1 MLVFNNYATILINQS
16 MHPMSQTHCPLKS
29 TASFA
34 ALLSIALTLHAQ
46 DADFMHSTVK
56 QATTLDTL
64 PVIQDWQHPANGVW
78 SASIGD
84 MTNELRYTDLAAEPP
99 RIERLN
105 TLGDPD
111 FPFEADAIRYS
122 INPDGRVMVRIPCG
136 PDEKL
141 YGYGLQLDKVNQTSR
156 VLELNMDHWGQGG
169 GRTHAPVPFYVS
181 SKGYGVFFN
190 TARFLKVY
198 NQISNRK
205 DATQRPHEVDRNPP
219 EDEVASQPGP
229 WQANP
234 MGDSVEA
241 AISGNGL
248 ELMVFAGDSMLE
260 VVQRYNLYSGGG
272 ALPPL
277 WGLGFWHRVHAHHN
291 AQQVEAEVAEYTEH
305 QFPLDVIGLEPGW
318 MTKSYPC
325 TFEWQT
331 KRFPDPQAFTQGLL
345 EQGIRLN
352 LWENPYL
359 SQHAKLYADMYPLSG
374 SHTVWLGIVP
384 DYTLPAARH
393 LLAAQHKADHFDIG
407 ISGYKMDE
415 VDGYDRWLWPDHAT
429 FPSGNSA
436 EALRQTYGMLLQ
448 KLLYQDLFKANNQ
461 RTYSLVRASNGA
473 ASGYPFV
480 IYSDSYDHAQY
491 ITGLSTASLCGILW
505 TPEIRSAGSA
515 REWLNRMQT
524 VCFSPMANLNAWASG
539 VKPWDFPEVTD
550 AVRDVIELRMRLLP
564 YFYSAFAAYNR
575 DGIPPVRAM
584 ILEGDFETSDQT
596 IIAGKLDS
604 ETNPYATGE
613 IIEKNDQFMF
623 GPSIMVA
630 PFYQEHAT
638 ERSVQLP
645 AGNWY
650 NFYTGVLAGNNCM
663 ITVTAAEL
671 QDRTPLF
678 VKQGAIIPMFAQA
691 PLNSTAAKGQDMI
704 VRHYGNEAGS
714 CELYEDDA
722 STFDYQGG
730 SYRIRTLSVDADG
743 ALDVKIEGNGPA
755 LFGEILNVE
764 QMTK

>member
-1 MLVFNNYATILINQS
+1 
-16 MHPMSQTHCPLKS
+16 MSNTHTPLKS
-29 TASFA
+29 TAIFA
-34 ALLSIALTLHAQ
+34 ALLSISITHNTQANEPQ
-46 DADFMHSTVK
+46 FIQSTMK
-56 QATTLDTL
+56 QATTIDTL
-64 PVIQDWQHPANGVW
+64 TSVSDWNHPANGVW
-78 SASIGD
+78 IAAIGD
-84 MTNELRYTDLAAEPP
+84 MSNELRYTDLAAEAP
-99 RIERLN
+99 RIDRLN

-111 FPFEADAIRYS
+111 FPFDADAIKYS
-122 INPDGRVMVRIPCG
+122 VNPDGRLMIRIPCAAG
-136 PDEKL
+136 EKL

-156 VLELNMDHWGQGG
+156 VLTLNMDHWGTGG

-205 DATQRPHEVDRNPP
+205 DAPNRPPEVDRNPP
-219 EDEVASQPGP
+219 ADEVASQPGP

-241 AISGNGL
+241 AISGSGL
-248 ELMVFAGDSMLE
+248 EVILFAGDSMLE

-277 WGLGFWHRVHAHHN
+277 WGLGFWHRVHAHHS
-291 AQQVEAEVAEYTEH
+291 AEQVEAEVAEYTDKN
-305 QFPLDVIGLEPGW
+305 FPLDVIGLEPGW

-345 EQGIRLN
+345 DQGIRLN
-352 LWENPYL
+352 LWENPFI
-359 SQHAKLYADMYPLSG
+359 SENAKLYDAMYPLSG
-374 SHTVWLGIVP
+374 SHTVWLGIAP
-384 DYTLPAARH
+384 DYTLPEARK
-393 LLAAQHKADHFDIG
+393 LLTDQHDQDHISIG

-436 EALRQTYGMLLQ
+436 EALRQTYGLLLQ
-448 KLLYQDLFKANNQ
+448 KTLYQDLFKKQNQ

-480 IYSDSYDHAQY
+480 IYSDSYDHEQY

-539 VKPWDFPEVTD
+539 TKPWEFPEVTD
-550 AVRDVIELRMRLLP
+550 AVRELIELRMRLLP
-564 YFYSAFAAYNR
+564 YFYSAFAQYNR

-584 ILEGDFETSDQT
+584 ILEGGFSNDDQT
-596 IIAGKLDS
+596 VIEGKLDS
-604 ETNPYATGE
+604 ETNPYATGQ

-630 PFYQEHAT
+630 PFYGEHAT
-638 ERSVQLP
+638 ERSVLLP

-650 NFYTGVLAGNNCM
+650 DFYSGELVGNNTR
-663 ITVTAAEL
+663 ITVTAEQL
-671 QDRTPLF
+671 KDRTPLF
-678 VKQGAIIPMFAQA
+678 VKEGAVIPMLSKAVVNSRDAQGHD
-691 PLNSTAAKGQDMI
+691 LV
-704 VRHYGNEAGS
+704 VRHYGNTAGS
-714 CELYEDDA
+714 FELYEDDTT
-722 STFDYQGG
+722 TFDYQRGA
-730 SYRIRTLSVDADG
+730 SRIRSISVDANG
-743 ALDVKIEGNGPA
+743 QSRMQTEGNGPA
-755 LFGEILNVE
+755 LFGEIAEVR